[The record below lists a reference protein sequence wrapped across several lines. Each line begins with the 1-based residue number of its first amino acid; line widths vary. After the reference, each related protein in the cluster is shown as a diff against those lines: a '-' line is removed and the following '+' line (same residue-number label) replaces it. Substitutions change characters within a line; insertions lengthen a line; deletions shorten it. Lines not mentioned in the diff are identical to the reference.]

1 MYKNK
6 VISLLTLSFF
16 LLLATLVSAQ
26 ETTNHELGL
35 RMSGLNN
42 FNFIYKKQTAENR
55 YLRYQIGN
63 VNIDY
68 SSSDILREDPNFV
81 EDEEISRS
89 NLNSSI
95 GFGLGFEKRRSITD
109 KLMFIH
115 GWIPSLGLDFS
126 NRTVDGENVDQR
138 FGVGL
143 GIGYIIGFQMPLS
156 DRFQISIE
164 TIPSL
169 LVEYEHI
176 EFERRD
182 ILTTQDD
189 INTDLGFYA
198 NLISLSVMYQF
209 TTE

>member
-1 MYKNK
+1 MYTIKHF
-6 VISLLTLSFF
+6 SLFLFSFF
-16 LLLATLVSAQ
+16 LLLTTTSAQ

-35 RMSGLNN
+35 RMAGLNN
-42 FNFIYKKQTAENR
+42 FDFIYKKQTAENR

-63 VNIDY
+63 VNINYDN
-68 SSSDILREDPNFV
+68 SNILREDPNFV

-95 GFGLGFEKRRSITD
+95 GFGLGFEKRRIIAD

-115 GWIPSLGLDFS
+115 GWIPSIGLDFS
-126 NRTVDGENVDQR
+126 NRTEDGENVDQR

-169 LVEYEHI
+169 FVEYEHI

-182 ILTTQDD
+182 IHTTQDD
-189 INTDLGFYA
+189 IHTDLDFYA
-198 NLISLSVMYQF
+198 NLVSLSVMYRF
-209 TTE
+209 TTEK